1 MRKNIIIFEKYFKKI
16 KMAEKYRRLL
26 ETTYKFYTKYFPDE
40 VDHQKYREFLENIDS
55 YNLDNDK
62 TLFDIYYDFSSFF
75 ESKNYVN
82 EEFYLKF
89 CDKFLFL
96 DEYNGNVKKFFKVLI
111 KSNNIHQGIFSDDE
125 NYFLS
130 FLKDV
135 DDLIQVYEC
144 LYKNPFLLIGNE
156 IEITQLEKEEKINFY
171 KIKKLSQMSKREDKN
186 IVLNFIFTD
195 RTESININSIFL
207 TDWYFNNSFS
217 QDIYNFHLDYEY
229 DENFLKQIIGYLK
242 GWNIDLNM
250 DQNVLEKIF
259 DFSDMYCMNELHNLL
274 IEEEEIE
281 EDFFKRQIVDNG
293 FYNYVIFMNKKY
305 ILDKENYFIDRIP
318 LEEQLVDTI
327 YWGKNF
333 GNPKEKEFFEK
344 NEIKYSNAK
353 IQEFALKNNLTLRH
367 VF

>member
-1 MRKNIIIFEKYFKKI
+1 
-16 KMAEKYRRLL
+16 MAEKYRRLL

-144 LYKNPFLLIGNE
+144 LYKNPFLLIGHE
-156 IEITQLEKEEKINFY
+156 I
-171 KIKKLSQMSKREDKN
+171 
-186 IVLNFIFTD
+186 
-195 RTESININSIFL
+195 
-207 TDWYFNNSFS
+207 
-217 QDIYNFHLDYEY
+217 
-229 DENFLKQIIGYLK
+229 
-242 GWNIDLNM
+242 
-250 DQNVLEKIF
+250 
-259 DFSDMYCMNELHNLL
+259 
-274 IEEEEIE
+274 
-281 EDFFKRQIVDNG
+281 
-293 FYNYVIFMNKKY
+293 
-305 ILDKENYFIDRIP
+305 
-318 LEEQLVDTI
+318 
-327 YWGKNF
+327 
-333 GNPKEKEFFEK
+333 
-344 NEIKYSNAK
+344 
-353 IQEFALKNNLTLRH
+353 
-367 VF
+367 